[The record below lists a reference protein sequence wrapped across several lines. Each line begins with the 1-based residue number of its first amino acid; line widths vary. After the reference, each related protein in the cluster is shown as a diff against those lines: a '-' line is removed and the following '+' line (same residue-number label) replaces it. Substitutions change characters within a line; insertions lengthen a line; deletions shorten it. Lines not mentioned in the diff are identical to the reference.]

1 MATVKNYTELN
12 CWKESRLLVQL
23 VYSYSNRLAEFKQF
37 NLINQFER
45 AAVSVMN
52 NIAEGFD
59 RLSLKEKIR
68 FLNISVSSANEVD
81 SMTYILQD
89 LQLLSES
96 EVMTIREQVRI
107 TKARTLAFIV
117 YLRSKLNTR

>member
-1 MATVKNYTELN
+1 MATVKYYTDLN
-12 CWKESRLLVQL
+12 CWKESRALVQL
-23 VYSYSNRLAEFKQF
+23 VYSYSNRLAEFRQF
-37 NLINQFER
+37 SLISQFER

-96 EVMTIREQVRI
+96 EVLIIREQVRI
-107 TKARTLAFIV
+107 TKARTLAFIK
-117 YLRSKLNTR
+117 YLNSKLSAP